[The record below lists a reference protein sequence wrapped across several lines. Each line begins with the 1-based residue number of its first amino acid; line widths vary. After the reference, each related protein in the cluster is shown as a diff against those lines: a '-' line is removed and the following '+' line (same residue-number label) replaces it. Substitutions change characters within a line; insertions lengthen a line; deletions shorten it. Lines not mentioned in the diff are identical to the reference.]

1 MSNIT
6 EETFAAYSGSDKTFT
21 LHGKT
26 LVVPAN
32 LDVYMHYRRQFRELA
47 KACSDEAAAEYRES
61 VHDLDTY
68 MEQFPKIYEKHLRQ
82 VAEKAVDVLVSAGV
96 YSFDVDSFVKAHMEN
111 FNLAAQD
118 YQTMSES
125 IRLTEERN
133 TKIGQGMMN
142 SVTSLF
148 GNRGSF
154 MQGLVDGM
162 TESAVEDVR
171 KVNAEQ
177 KTELFQIIDPSK
189 QLNRVYL
196 DYWNVGTTLMNILR
210 GNEADIWQADGA
222 DASDMN
228 AVLRNI
234 SNPNFPQEK
243 VLDVLFDYILK
254 APGSSALFKAMDEKF
269 GEDAREI
276 LDYFMYP
283 DFNQLAFT
291 SEDFP
296 QQTAEAK
303 AEEEKPSQDEAAEP
317 QGKKRKKGMFSVWDK
332 VVDGEKMKNGLKIG
346 AGILAASVMLASS
359 KSGNSSSH
367 AKFTWG
373 VKNGKALAALLPEFR
388 LVGEHSL
395 TEGMAVFAPIYK
407 VLDKIPAVRNISNK
421 IIVLE
426 R

>member
-1 MSNIT
+1 MSSIT

-68 MEQFPKIYEKHLRQ
+68 MEQFPKIYEKYLRQ

-148 GNRGSF
+148 GNRGRF

-171 KVNAEQ
+171 KINAEQ
-177 KTELFQIIDPSK
+177 KTELFQRIDPSN

-196 DYWNVGTTLMNILR
+196 DYWNIGTTLMNILR
-210 GNEADIWQADGA
+210 SNGADIWQADGA
-222 DASDMN
+222 NTGDMN

-254 APGSSALFKAMDEKF
+254 APGSSALFKALEEKF

-291 SEDFP
+291 NEDFP

-303 AEEEKPSQDEAAEP
+303 TEEKNASQDKAAEP

-332 VVDGEKMKNGLKIG
+332 VVDGEKMKNGLKVG

-359 KSGNSSSH
+359 KSGNSSSNDER
-367 AKFTWG
+367 
-373 VKNGKALAALLPEFR
+373 KNYYLSNGCQRKGLHGKNTCAGCTLAPYCSHC
-388 LVGEHSL
+388 G
-395 TEGMAVFAPIYK
+395 
-407 VLDKIPAVRNISNK
+407 
-421 IIVLE
+421 
-426 R
+426 

>member
-6 EETFAAYSGSDKTFT
+6 EETFAAYSGSDKAFT

-32 LDVYMHYRRQFRELA
+32 LDVYMYYRRQFRELA
-47 KACSDEAAAEYRES
+47 KACSDEAAAEYQES

-68 MEQFPKIYEKHLRQ
+68 MEQFPEIYEKYLRQ

-133 TKIGQGMMN
+133 TKIGQGMIN

-154 MQGLVDGM
+154 MQGLVNGM

-171 KVNAEQ
+171 KINAEQ
-177 KTELFQIIDPSK
+177 KVELFQRIDPSK

-196 DYWNVGTTLMNILR
+196 DYWDVGTTLMNILR
-210 GNEADIWQADGA
+210 SNGADIWQADGA
-222 DASDMN
+222 NAGDMN

-254 APGSSALFKAMDEKF
+254 APGSSVLFKAMEEKF

-276 LDYFMYP
+276 LNYFMYP

-296 QQTAEAK
+296 QQTAAAK
-303 AEEEKPSQDEAAEP
+303 TEEEKASQDAAAEP

-332 VVDGEKMKNGLKIG
+332 VVDGEKMKNGLKVG

-359 KSGNSSSH
+359 KSGNSSSNDER
-367 AKFTWG
+367 
-373 VKNGKALAALLPEFR
+373 KNYYLSNGCQRKGLHGKNTCAGCTLAPYCSHC
-388 LVGEHSL
+388 G
-395 TEGMAVFAPIYK
+395 
-407 VLDKIPAVRNISNK
+407 
-421 IIVLE
+421 
-426 R
+426 

>member
-21 LHGKT
+21 LNGKT

-47 KACSDEAAAEYRES
+47 KACSDEAAAEYRKS

-68 MEQFPKIYEKHLRQ
+68 MEQFPKIYEKYLRQ
-82 VAEKAVDVLVSAGV
+82 VTEKAVDVLVSAGV

-171 KVNAEQ
+171 KINAEQ
-177 KTELFQIIDPSK
+177 KIELFQRIDPSK

-210 GNEADIWQADGA
+210 SNGADIWQADGA
-222 DASDMN
+222 NTGDMN

-254 APGSSALFKAMDEKF
+254 APSSSALFKAMEEKF
-269 GEDAREI
+269 GEDAKEI

-296 QQTAEAK
+296 QQTVAAK
-303 AEEEKPSQDEAAEP
+303 TEEEKASQDEAAEP

-359 KSGNSSSH
+359 KSGNSSSNDER
-367 AKFTWG
+367 
-373 VKNGKALAALLPEFR
+373 KNYYLSNGCQRKGLHGKNTCAGCTLAPYCSHC
-388 LVGEHSL
+388 G
-395 TEGMAVFAPIYK
+395 
-407 VLDKIPAVRNISNK
+407 
-421 IIVLE
+421 
-426 R
+426 

>member
-6 EETFAAYSGSDKTFT
+6 EETFAAYSGSDKAFT

-68 MEQFPKIYEKHLRQ
+68 MEQFPEIYEKYLRQ

-154 MQGLVDGM
+154 MQGLVNGM

-171 KVNAEQ
+171 KINAEQ
-177 KTELFQIIDPSK
+177 KVELFQRIDPSK

-196 DYWNVGTTLMNILR
+196 DYWDVGTTLMSILR
-210 GNEADIWQADGA
+210 SNGADIWQADGA
-222 DASDMN
+222 NAGDMN

-243 VLDVLFDYILK
+243 VLDVLLDYILK
-254 APGSSALFKAMDEKF
+254 APGSSALFKAMEEKF

-296 QQTAEAK
+296 QQTAAAK
-303 AEEEKPSQDEAAEP
+303 TEEEKASQDAAAEP

-332 VVDGEKMKNGLKIG
+332 VVDGEKMKNGLKVG

-359 KSGNSSSH
+359 KSGNSSSNDER
-367 AKFTWG
+367 
-373 VKNGKALAALLPEFR
+373 KNYYLSNGCQRKGLHGKNTCAGCTLAPYCSHC
-388 LVGEHSL
+388 G
-395 TEGMAVFAPIYK
+395 
-407 VLDKIPAVRNISNK
+407 
-421 IIVLE
+421 
-426 R
+426 

>member
-6 EETFAAYSGSDKTFT
+6 EETFAAYSGSEKTFT

-26 LVVPAN
+26 LTVPAN

-47 KACSDEAAAEYRES
+47 KACSDEAAAEYREA

-68 MEQFPKIYEKHLRQ
+68 MEQFPKIYEKYLRQ

-96 YSFDVDSFVKAHMEN
+96 YSFDVDSFVKTHMEN

-154 MQGLVDGM
+154 MQGLVDGV

-171 KVNAEQ
+171 KINAEQ
-177 KTELFQIIDPSK
+177 KTELFQRIDPSN

-210 GNEADIWQADGA
+210 GNGADIWQSDETNTG
-222 DASDMN
+222 DMN

-254 APGSSALFKAMDEKF
+254 APGSSALFKAMEEKF

-296 QQTAEAK
+296 KQTAAAK
-303 AEEEKPSQDEAAEP
+303 TEEEKASQDAATEP

-332 VVDGEKMKNGLKIG
+332 VVDGEKMKNGLKVG

-359 KSGNSSSH
+359 KSGNSSSDDRY
-367 AKFTWG
+367 KDFMG
-373 VKNGKALAALLPEFR
+373 SSGCMYGKKKDGWTVYCDMRCPLYSHCKRGA
-388 LVGEHSL
+388 G
-395 TEGMAVFAPIYK
+395 K
-407 VLDKIPAVRNISNK
+407 
-421 IIVLE
+421 
-426 R
+426 

>member
-6 EETFAAYSGSDKTFT
+6 EETFAAYSGSEKAFT

-26 LVVPAN
+26 LTVPAN

-61 VHDLDTY
+61 VHDLDAY
-68 MEQFPKIYEKHLRQ
+68 MEQFPKIYEKYLRQ

-154 MQGLVDGM
+154 MQGLVGGM

-177 KTELFQIIDPSK
+177 KTELFQRIDPSN

-210 GNEADIWQADGA
+210 NNGADIWQADGTNTG
-222 DASDMN
+222 DMN

-254 APGSSALFKAMDEKF
+254 APGSSALYKAMEEKF

-296 QQTAEAK
+296 QQTMEAK
-303 AEEEKPSQDEAAEP
+303 AEEKKASQDTAAEP

-332 VVDGEKMKNGLKIG
+332 VVDGEKMKNGLKVG

-359 KSGNSSSH
+359 KSGNSSSNDER
-367 AKFTWG
+367 
-373 VKNGKALAALLPEFR
+373 KNYYLSNGCQRKGLHGKNSCAGCTLAPYCSYC
-388 LVGEHSL
+388 G
-395 TEGMAVFAPIYK
+395 
-407 VLDKIPAVRNISNK
+407 
-421 IIVLE
+421 
-426 R
+426 

>member
-6 EETFAAYSGSDKTFT
+6 EETFAAYSGSDKAFT

-47 KACSDEAAAEYRES
+47 KACFDEAAAEYRES

-68 MEQFPKIYEKHLRQ
+68 MEQFPEIYEKYLRQ

-133 TKIGQGMMN
+133 TKIGQGMIN

-154 MQGLVDGM
+154 MQGLVNGM

-171 KVNAEQ
+171 KINAEQ
-177 KTELFQIIDPSK
+177 KVELFQRIDPSK

-196 DYWNVGTTLMNILR
+196 DYWDVGTTLMSILR
-210 GNEADIWQADGA
+210 SNGADIWQADGA
-222 DASDMN
+222 NAGDMN

-234 SNPNFPQEK
+234 SNPNFPQEN

-254 APGSSALFKAMDEKF
+254 APGSSALFKAMEEKF

-296 QQTAEAK
+296 QQTAAAK
-303 AEEEKPSQDEAAEP
+303 TEEEKASQDAAAEP

-332 VVDGEKMKNGLKIG
+332 VVDGEKMKNGLKVG

-359 KSGNSSSH
+359 KSGNSSSNDER
-367 AKFTWG
+367 
-373 VKNGKALAALLPEFR
+373 KNYYLSNGCQRKGLHGKNTCAGCTLAPYCSHC
-388 LVGEHSL
+388 G
-395 TEGMAVFAPIYK
+395 
-407 VLDKIPAVRNISNK
+407 
-421 IIVLE
+421 
-426 R
+426 

>member
-6 EETFAAYSGSDKTFT
+6 EETFAAYSGSDKAFT

-68 MEQFPKIYEKHLRQ
+68 MEQFPEIYEKYLRQ

-154 MQGLVDGM
+154 MQGLVNGM

-171 KVNAEQ
+171 KINAEQ
-177 KTELFQIIDPSK
+177 KVELFQRIDPSK

-196 DYWNVGTTLMNILR
+196 DYWDVGTTLMSILR
-210 GNEADIWQADGA
+210 SNGVDIWQADGA
-222 DASDMN
+222 NAGDMN

-254 APGSSALFKAMDEKF
+254 APGSSALFKAMEEKF

-276 LDYFMYP
+276 LNYFMYP

-296 QQTAEAK
+296 QQTAAAK
-303 AEEEKPSQDEAAEP
+303 TEEEKASQDAAAEP

-332 VVDGEKMKNGLKIG
+332 VVDGEKMKNGLKVG

-359 KSGNSSSH
+359 KSGNSSSNDER
-367 AKFTWG
+367 
-373 VKNGKALAALLPEFR
+373 KNYYLSNGCQRKDLHGKNTCAGCTLAPYCSHC
-388 LVGEHSL
+388 G
-395 TEGMAVFAPIYK
+395 
-407 VLDKIPAVRNISNK
+407 
-421 IIVLE
+421 
-426 R
+426 

>member
-6 EETFAAYSGSDKTFT
+6 EETFAAYSGSEKTFT

-26 LVVPAN
+26 LTVPAN

-68 MEQFPKIYEKHLRQ
+68 MEQFPEIYEKYLRQ

-171 KVNAEQ
+171 KINAEQ
-177 KTELFQIIDPSK
+177 KTELFQRIDPSN

-210 GNEADIWQADGA
+210 GNGADIWQADGA
-222 DASDMN
+222 NAGDMN

-254 APGSSALFKAMDEKF
+254 APGSSALFKAMEEKF

-291 SEDFP
+291 CEDFP

-359 KSGNSSSH
+359 KSGNSSSNDER
-367 AKFTWG
+367 
-373 VKNGKALAALLPEFR
+373 KNYYLSSGCQRARLHGKNSCVGCTLAPYCTHCT
-388 LVGEHSL
+388 G
-395 TEGMAVFAPIYK
+395 I
-407 VLDKIPAVRNISNK
+407 
-421 IIVLE
+421 
-426 R
+426 

>member
-21 LHGKT
+21 LNGKT

-68 MEQFPKIYEKHLRQ
+68 MEQFPKIYEKYLRQ

-133 TKIGQGMMN
+133 TKFGQGMMN

-177 KTELFQIIDPSK
+177 KTELFQRIDPSK

-210 GNEADIWQADGA
+210 GNGADIWQADGA
-222 DASDMN
+222 NTGDMN

-254 APGSSALFKAMDEKF
+254 APGSSALFKAMEEKF

-296 QQTAEAK
+296 QQTVEAK
-303 AEEEKPSQDEAAEP
+303 TEEKKASQDTATEP

-332 VVDGEKMKNGLKIG
+332 VVDGEKMKNGLKVG

-359 KSGNSSSH
+359 KSGNSSSNDER
-367 AKFTWG
+367 
-373 VKNGKALAALLPEFR
+373 KNYYLSNGCQRKGLHGKNTCAGCTLAPYCSHC
-388 LVGEHSL
+388 G
-395 TEGMAVFAPIYK
+395 
-407 VLDKIPAVRNISNK
+407 
-421 IIVLE
+421 
-426 R
+426 

>member
-6 EETFAAYSGSDKTFT
+6 EETFAAYSGSDKAFT

-61 VHDLDTY
+61 VHDIDTY
-68 MEQFPKIYEKHLRQ
+68 MEQFPEIYEKYLRQ

-154 MQGLVDGM
+154 MQGLVNGM

-171 KVNAEQ
+171 KINAEQ
-177 KTELFQIIDPSK
+177 KVELFQRIDPSK

-196 DYWNVGTTLMNILR
+196 DYWDVGTTLMSILR
-210 GNEADIWQADGA
+210 SNGADIWQADGA
-222 DASDMN
+222 NVGDMN

-254 APGSSALFKAMDEKF
+254 APGSSALFKAMEEKF

-296 QQTAEAK
+296 QQTAAAK
-303 AEEEKPSQDEAAEP
+303 TEEEKASQDEAAEP

-359 KSGNSSSH
+359 KSGNSSVNDRYKDLMGS
-367 AKFTWG
+367 
-373 VKNGKALAALLPEFR
+373 NGCMYGKKDESGFR
-388 LVGEHSL
+388 
-395 TEGMAVFAPIYK
+395 
-407 VLDKIPAVRNISNK
+407 ISCDFRCPLYNHCS
-421 IIVLE
+421 
-426 R
+426 RPTGHH

>member
-6 EETFAAYSGSDKTFT
+6 EETFAAYSGSEKTFT

-26 LVVPAN
+26 LTVPAN

-61 VHDLDTY
+61 VHNLDTY
-68 MEQFPKIYEKHLRQ
+68 MEQFPKIYEKYLRQ

-171 KVNAEQ
+171 KINAEQ
-177 KTELFQIIDPSK
+177 KTELFQRIDPSN

-196 DYWNVGTTLMNILR
+196 DCWNVGTTLMNILR
-210 GNEADIWQADGA
+210 GNGADIWQADGA
-222 DASDMN
+222 NTGDMN

-254 APGSSALFKAMDEKF
+254 APGSSALFKAMEEKF

-303 AEEEKPSQDEAAEP
+303 AEEEKPSQDAAAEP

-332 VVDGEKMKNGLKIG
+332 VVDGEKMKNGLKVG

-359 KSGNSSSH
+359 KSGNSSSNDER
-367 AKFTWG
+367 
-373 VKNGKALAALLPEFR
+373 KNYYLSNGCQRKGLHGKNTCAGCTLAPYCSHC
-388 LVGEHSL
+388 G
-395 TEGMAVFAPIYK
+395 
-407 VLDKIPAVRNISNK
+407 
-421 IIVLE
+421 
-426 R
+426 

>member
-6 EETFAAYSGSDKTFT
+6 EETFAAYSGSDKAFT

-68 MEQFPKIYEKHLRQ
+68 MEQFPEIYEKYLRQ

-154 MQGLVDGM
+154 MQGLVNGM

-171 KVNAEQ
+171 KINAEQ
-177 KTELFQIIDPSK
+177 KVELFQRIDPSK

-196 DYWNVGTTLMNILR
+196 DYWDVGTTLMSILR
-210 GNEADIWQADGA
+210 SNGADIWQADGA
-222 DASDMN
+222 NVGDMN

-254 APGSSALFKAMDEKF
+254 APGSSALFKAMEEKF

-296 QQTAEAK
+296 QQTAAAK
-303 AEEEKPSQDEAAEP
+303 TEEEKASQDEAAEP

-359 KSGNSSSH
+359 KSGNSSVNDRYKDLMGS
-367 AKFTWG
+367 
-373 VKNGKALAALLPEFR
+373 NGCMYGKKDESGFR
-388 LVGEHSL
+388 ISL
-395 TEGMAVFAPIYK
+395 SLIH
-407 VLDKIPAVRNISNK
+407 I
-421 IIVLE
+421 
-426 R
+426 

>member
-6 EETFAAYSGSDKTFT
+6 EETFVAYSGSDKTFT

-68 MEQFPKIYEKHLRQ
+68 MEQFPEIYEKHLRQ

-154 MQGLVDGM
+154 MQGLVNGM

-171 KVNAEQ
+171 KINAEQ
-177 KTELFQIIDPSK
+177 KVELFQRIDPSK

-196 DYWNVGTTLMNILR
+196 DYWDVGTTLMSILR
-210 GNEADIWQADGA
+210 SNGADIWQADGA
-222 DASDMN
+222 NAGDMN

-254 APGSSALFKAMDEKF
+254 APGSSALFKAMEEKF

-296 QQTAEAK
+296 QQTAAAK
-303 AEEEKPSQDEAAEP
+303 TEEEKASQDEAAEP

-359 KSGNSSSH
+359 KSGNSSVNDRYKDLMGS
-367 AKFTWG
+367 
-373 VKNGKALAALLPEFR
+373 NGCMYGKKDESGFR
-388 LVGEHSL
+388 
-395 TEGMAVFAPIYK
+395 
-407 VLDKIPAVRNISNK
+407 ISCDFRCPLYNHCSSPTGHH
-421 IIVLE
+421 
-426 R
+426 